1 MYTNKGSLWEYMS
14 HDHQLLSHD
23 CQLLSHDCQLL
34 SHDHFLSYRP
44 FDASLYED
52 EMEEEG
58 ELLDEDGRAR
68 LKLKVENTIRWRK
81 KINEEGTEEKES
93 NARIV
98 QWTDGRFVD
107 DECIPNNAQL
117 STTHTH
123 PLCLSLSSMSLY
135 LGSEIFDIHKQPL
148 QGEFSHL
155 FVRQGTTI
163 IHVHVRVYVH
173 VHVQCNIIG
182 AVLCVQMLI
191 ILNKGNNLM
200 YYLIKALVYRGKLYS
215 RVNSHSDLIQLIVKH
230 TER

>member
-23 CQLLSHDCQLL
+23 HQLL

-98 QWTDGRFVD
+98 QWTDGRFVG
-107 DECIPNNAQL
+107 DEYIPNNAQL
-117 STTHTH
+117 STTHT
-123 PLCLSLSSMSLY
+123 LSLSSMSLY

-163 IHVHVRVYVH
+163 IHVHVRVYVRVH

-191 ILNKGNNLM
+191 ILDEGNNLM